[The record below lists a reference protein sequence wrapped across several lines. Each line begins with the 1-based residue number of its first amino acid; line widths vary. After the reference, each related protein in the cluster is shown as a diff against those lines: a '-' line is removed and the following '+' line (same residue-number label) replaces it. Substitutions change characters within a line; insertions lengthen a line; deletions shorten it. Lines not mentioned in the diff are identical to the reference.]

1 MLLLAVN
8 GTKGGKLPN
17 GLTTKLEQAAYFY
30 AKKLKMSEE
39 DSFIEIKVPRKRGFI
54 DGCIGGLCS
63 AADEEHE
70 AGYEYMHIVI
80 DLANVTISEMLRNLA
95 HEMVHAKQ
103 YLKGELCVD
112 VQSWKGV
119 RFKSKLG
126 VDYDVN
132 APWEKEAYRRENLLY
147 KKLLDHYGENYGRS
161 RK

>member
-30 AKKLKMSEE
+30 AKKLKMSDE

-132 APWEKEAYRRENLLY
+132 APWEKEAYRRETLLY